1 VLRARRA
8 RADDAA
14 GYQENRTTS
23 KFGLAS
29 ALCWPRKVWTS
40 EIRLRACRRI
50 GEISL
55 ALEKAA
61 VAGGR
66 GGSSELRLP
75 CGGKSKTDV
84 LAEAGISKTSANDYE
99 RLRDLGIPPEWA
111 PGITCGWY
119 GRGDNALAERRAE
132 LRRVAKT
139 EVDRRLK
146 TAQAAIKRASV
157 ETQERIVVSGL
168 SSEAA
173 RAMLAA
179 MPTPQQL
186 LPELDMEAVE
196 RIAPDRDRPS
206 YDDDY
211 EWPARS

>member
-1 VLRARRA
+1 
-8 RADDAA
+8 
-14 GYQENRTTS
+14 
-23 KFGLAS
+23 
-29 ALCWPRKVWTS
+29 
-40 EIRLRACRRI
+40 
-50 GEISL
+50 
-55 ALEKAA
+55 
-61 VAGGR
+61 
-66 GGSSELRLP
+66 
-75 CGGKSKTDV
+75 
-84 LAEAGISKTSANDYE
+84 
-99 RLRDLGIPPEWA
+99 
-111 PGITCGWY
+111 
-119 GRGDNALAERRAE
+119 LAERRAE

-206 YDDDY
+206 YDDDD